1 MLNTFINNLPFLWLT
16 IYFFSLY
23 NIYWQY
29 YVTYSWHPTLT
40 SSWTV
45 CLDVVEC
52 VDVNSLC
59 ISVLILLNLH
69 SFIWS
74 KWRKFMHWMSWF
86 LAIPSFLLNWICCIL
101 TSRIGTSLQK
111 CHHHHHLH
119 YYFVLQQL
127 PRTPHFY
134 FVYYFFFPKSSEVTF
149 PKSIILLF
157 CSFSLVSEKFWSL
170 LPPGHPYPSYLLFL
184 LFSIIKDPFTVDEKH
199 SHFSFST
206 SPRTKQEFTRHL
218 VHFRHVRG
226 FEIFIWG
233 WRYDLRPVDCCNLL
247 QGQQEILLYST

>member
-1 MLNTFINNLPFLWLT
+1 MLFLL
-16 IYFFSLY
+16 
-23 NIYWQY
+23 
-29 YVTYSWHPTLT
+29 
-40 SSWTV
+40 
-45 CLDVVEC
+45 
-52 VDVNSLC
+52 
-59 ISVLILLNLH
+59 
-69 SFIWS
+69 
-74 KWRKFMHWMSWF
+74 
-86 LAIPSFLLNWICCIL
+86 SFLLNWTCCIL

-134 FVYYFFFPKSSEVTF
+134 FFYYYFFSKSSEVTF

-170 LPPGHPYPSYLLFL
+170 LPPGHPYPSYLLYL
-184 LFSIIKDPFTVDEKH
+184 LFSIIKDPFMLDEKH

-218 VHFRHVRG
+218 VHFRDEVLRYLYEVGDMTWDQWTVVIFCRVSKRSFCTAPKMLNSIMIRHWIPPWVLQHVPPNTC
-226 FEIFIWG
+226 F
-233 WRYDLRPVDCCNLL
+233 DSPL
-247 QGQQEILLYST
+247 QWIQHYECLCISAWKAPSDT